1 MKILSLIISP
11 LLFVACDDAPAPLVE
26 VAAVAVQHEA
36 PAAVPVAAVQQPVT
50 QVTRGSH
57 HFEDATIVSDEQ
69 LKNYYI
75 EMDCEIDG
83 KPIGTMTFEL
93 WADAA
98 PIHVRN
104 FLRYADEGLYD
115 TRKYH
120 RILRDFMIQGGSSDN
135 TGAGA
140 GVHGQ
145 IQAEFSNEHER
156 RHRYGVLSMARGGNP
171 NSASSQ
177 YFVITDSYNPSVKN
191 LDGQYSSFGIMV
203 NGVAV
208 LEQMAD
214 IKCTINPMGGEPSNP
229 TQTAT
234 VKTCRVVE
242 GAVPQF
248 DDIVRRPLPD
258 IGDEPE
264 YIRIQH
270 ILISFKGTRT
280 SATRTQEEAEALA
293 AEVLKRAQAG
303 EDFSCLVMEFTDDPG
318 GKDTTPKGSYAMLN
332 TGRHNE
338 ESDKLSAEI
347 QKEAMGLQIALRA
360 RIDSKEITLEQA
372 TAEFAESSKGLRA
385 RLSAIQWLPRGRM
398 VPGFGNIGFN
408 LQVAEI
414 GVSNFS
420 KTDSPFGWHIIKR
433 YE

>member
-1 MKILSLIISP
+1 
-11 LLFVACDDAPAPLVE
+11 
-26 VAAVAVQHEA
+26 
-36 PAAVPVAAVQQPVT
+36 
-50 QVTRGSH
+50 
-57 HFEDATIVSDEQ
+57 
-69 LKNYYI
+69 
-75 EMDCEIDG
+75 
-83 KPIGTMTFEL
+83 
-93 WADAA
+93 
-98 PIHVRN
+98 
-104 FLRYADEGLYD
+104 
-115 TRKYH
+115 
-120 RILRDFMIQGGSSDN
+120 
-135 TGAGA
+135 
-140 GVHGQ
+140 
-145 IQAEFSNEHER
+145 
-156 RHRYGVLSMARGGNP
+156 
-171 NSASSQ
+171 
-177 YFVITDSYNPSVKN
+177 
-191 LDGQYSSFGIMV
+191 MV

-303 EDFSCLVMEFTDDPG
+303 EDFSSLVMEFTDDPG